1 MAKKLL
7 RHFSLSGYEDDVLP
21 NSVDKLF
28 NLRSLGIEANI
39 LCGIGRL
46 VNLHTLPDIHFSRCG
61 SFFNIRELR
70 NMNEIRKLVMYG
82 LCDVI
87 IGDANEAHLHCKKNL
102 EILELYSTDTTV
114 CGVQLLES
122 LRPHHQSLKILKLR
136 NFNCEIYPSWLGS
149 SSFTMLTEILLH
161 NCQSRHLPT
170 LGELPSLNSLKI
182 RRMEDV
188 QCIGHEFCSLDPRV
202 KGFQSLKKLSF
213 HDMNQLWEW
222 TGVEDGEFPRLET
235 LWIWSAFELR
245 SLPLVPFLSLSSLLL
260 YGCTSL
266 LTFPASPA
274 LRELSI
280 STCATLNELPG
291 LPSLRSLDLFNCPN
305 LATVGHFPSLSAMHL
320 HAPLKEEIL
329 HRLVNSHLSLE
340 RLSVWSDTLTSI
352 NLEPQSLP
360 SLTELEVAC
369 PNLNYC
375 GGLVS
380 LTSLK
385 TLNIGGSP
393 QLHVPGSLRTQLERL
408 RMPLSMEWV
417 TKSPYPKITHPILSI
432 PKTVGYLM
440 HPMGKQ

>member
-1 MAKKLL
+1 
-7 RHFSLSGYEDDVLP
+7 
-21 NSVDKLF
+21 
-28 NLRSLGIEANI
+28 
-39 LCGIGRL
+39 
-46 VNLHTLPDIHFSRCG
+46 
-61 SFFNIRELR
+61 
-70 NMNEIRKLVMYG
+70 MYG

-161 NCQSRHLPT
+161 NCRSRHLPT
-170 LGELPSLNSLKI
+170 LGELPSLNTLDI
-182 RRMEDV
+182 REMEDV
-188 QCIGHEFCSLDPRV
+188 QCIGQEFCSSLDDPRV
-202 KGFQSLKKLSF
+202 KGFQSLKELSF
-213 HDMNQLWEW
+213 HDMYQLSEW
-222 TGVEDGEFPRLET
+222 IGVEGGEFPRLET

-260 YGCTSL
+260 YDCRTL

-291 LPSLRSLDLFNCPN
+291 LPSLRSLVLFDCPS
-305 LATVGHFPSLSAMHL
+305 LATVGHFPSLSVLEL
-320 HAPLKEEIL
+320 HAPFKEETFY
-329 HRLVNSHLSLE
+329 RLVNSHLSLQ
-340 RLSVWSDTLTSI
+340 RLWVWSHTLTSI

-360 SLTELEVAC
+360 SLIELEISC

-385 TLNIGGSP
+385 TLNIGRSP

-408 RMPLSMEWV
+408 LMPLSTEWV
-417 TKSPYPKITHPILSI
+417 TQSPYPKITHPILSI
-432 PKTVGYLM
+432 PKAVGYLM